1 MLIVAAGNLSIE
13 PKQCLKADKGNCTVV
28 MNTKD
33 YDNKLLA
40 LLNDCE
46 AYRILFKA
54 IKFITS
60 AGKQI
65 NSSVWSFM
73 KDNKITVPVYRQLKC
88 DKNVT
93 PKTYGLPKLRKI
105 A

>member
-33 YDNKLLA
+33 HDNKLLY
-40 LLNDCE
+40 CE
-46 AYRILFKA
+46 AYRILSKA

-65 NSSVWSFM
+65 NNLVWSFV